1 MDLLVRNARDGG
13 PIALDEVA
21 QLLGRWQRRELLRA
35 RTFRECAGL
44 AWQDLEDLYQDT
56 VLALIERE
64 FECQRHLLNALQHGI
79 RQRALRAHE
88 KRHRRERIFA
98 ETLPGAEE
106 LTYASEVDGPEQRV
120 LAEQD
125 RLIVGEFLTELS
137 SLEQKVFKLLSEGH
151 AWRAA
156 SDALGI
162 ERDEGRRVSR
172 ACERKREQFATLYTA
187 GRLCGFRANTI
198 EALKDGDL
206 ESAELA
212 RRAYAHLQGCARCRH
227 EHGTDGQ
234 RFRSLFDRDAAAL
247 VPLPVLVGRLGLLG
261 RFARIHHHLSAT
273 QPAAASASVREQ
285 LGAIAAGGGV
295 AAKLAAGVA
304 TVAVVAGGAVGAH
317 DLLAHRSP
325 GSQRNAPVAEQPLTS
340 ARPVDAFAGFAPGSS
355 NSHRLL
361 TGANSRRASSPRSP
375 SSRAAVAASSSR
387 TTDGQRAPSG
397 FAYLGVPR
405 TTSTPAVVARPAS
418 PSQTGHGGAFSP

>member
-1 MDLLVRNARDGG
+1 MDLLVRNSRHGG
-13 PIALDEVA
+13 SIALEEVA

-35 RTFRECAGL
+35 RTFRECSGL
-44 AWQDLEDLYQDT
+44 EWQDLEDIYQDT

-64 FECQRHLLNALQHGI
+64 FESQRHLLNALHHGM

-88 KRHRRERIFA
+88 KRHRRERIFT

-106 LTYASEVDGPEQRV
+106 LTVASEFDGPEQRV

-162 ERDEGRRVSR
+162 NRDEGRRVSR

-187 GRLCGFRANTI
+187 GRLCGFRAHII
-198 EALKDGDL
+198 EALKGGEL

-212 RRAYAHLQGCARCRH
+212 RRAYAHLQSCARCRH

-261 RFARIHHHLSAT
+261 RLARFHQHLSEY
-273 QPAAASASVREQ
+273 QPAAAGGTVREQ
-285 LGAIAAGGGV
+285 LAALATGGSV

-304 TVAVVAGGAVGAH
+304 TVAVVAGGAVGTH
-317 DLLAHRSP
+317 DLLAHHSP
-325 GSQRNAPVAEQPLTS
+325 AQQRNAPVGAVAATGT
-340 ARPVDAFAGFAPGSS
+340 RPVDTFAGSQAVGLTSR
-355 NSHRLL
+355 RLL
-361 TGANSRRASSPRSP
+361 AGAGSRRASTSH
-375 SSRAAVAASSSR
+375 RASKDAAPTAAASRSDS
-387 TTDGQRAPSG
+387 GQRAQSG
-397 FAYLGVPR
+397 FAYLGVPH
-405 TTSTPAVVARPAS
+405 TTSTTAAVARPSTAS
-418 PSQTGHGGAFSP
+418 QSGHGGAFSP